1 MPTTTTS
8 SPDPAPGPPKALRS
22 WVTRTPGIG
31 SRVTAPGGKR
41 RVPYLVTGVL
51 LVVVCT
57 AGVVVTVARV
67 GERTPV
73 LVLARPVVVGQVLAP
88 GDLRQV
94 SVSADPDTDV
104 LPADQTRV
112 VVGQPVAYS
121 LPAGTL
127 LSRAALGAPQIPP
140 PGQAVV
146 AVAVA
151 PGQFPPEL
159 GAGTTVSVI
168 RIPGTGSTGP
178 PPGGPWTA
186 VVAAVTAT
194 ASAQTTVISLQLP
207 AQGARQVAA
216 IPSGQLSIVAEP
228 AGGS

>member
-1 MPTTTTS
+1 MSTTTTS
-8 SPDPAPGPPKALRS
+8 PPDPVPGPAAASRS
-22 WVTRTPGIG
+22 WVRRAPGTG
-31 SRVTAPGGKR
+31 SRVTAPGGRR
-41 RVPYLVTGVL
+41 RVPHLVAGVL

-94 SVSADPDTDV
+94 SVSADPGTDV
-104 LPADQTRV
+104 LPADQTRA
-112 VVGQPVAYS
+112 VVGRPVAYS

-127 LSRAALGAPQIPP
+127 LSRAALGAPQVPP

-168 RIPGTGSTGP
+168 RIPSTGSTSP
-178 PPGGPWTA
+178 SPGAPWTA
-186 VVAAVTAT
+186 VVAAVTT
-194 ASAQTTVISLQLP
+194 ASTQTTVISLQLP
-207 AQGARQVAA
+207 AQGARQIAA
-216 IPSGQLSIVAEP
+216 IPSGQLSIVVEP

>member
-1 MPTTTTS
+1 MSTTTTS
-8 SPDPAPGPPKALRS
+8 LPDPAATSRS
-22 WVTRTPGIG
+22 WVSRGPGTR
-31 SRVTAPGGKR
+31 SRVTVPGQRR
-41 RVPYLVTGVL
+41 RVSYLVAGVL

-57 AGVVVTVARV
+57 AGVVLTVARV
-67 GERTPV
+67 GERIPA

-94 SVSADPDTDV
+94 SVSADPGTDV
-104 LPADQTRV
+104 LPADQTPA

-140 PGQAVV
+140 SGQAVV
-146 AVAVA
+146 ATAVQ

-168 RIPGTGSTGP
+168 RIPGTGSTDQS
-178 PPGGPWTA
+178 PGGPWTA

-194 ASAQTTVISLQLP
+194 TSAQTTVISLQLST
-207 AQGARQVAA
+207 QGARQVAA
-216 IPSGQLSIVAEP
+216 ISPGQLSIVAEP
-228 AGGS
+228 AGDR